1 MELFE
6 AVSLALDAVGIR
18 EGVVSGGTGGRFFMW
33 IFLPLIFLID
43 SILFDGAIDNGSLC
57 GKS

>member
-43 SILFDGAIDNGSLC
+43 SVLFDGAIDNGSRC